1 MEEKYRKIAID
12 LGLKKENNE
21 CCEGGCMCSEQTPL
35 EKEQAEKIKKLEF
48 QVKTLTTL
56 LVENKSHFD
65 DYEENYRKSQSDYYE
80 LYKKKL
86 LLEKEIEELKT
97 IIDKLMEPKEIPD
110 EHASTKDKARK

>member
-1 MEEKYRKIAID
+1 MEEKYRKIAVD
-12 LGLKKENNE
+12 LGLVKGNNQ
-21 CCEGGCMCSEQTPL
+21 CEGSCISYEQTTL

-65 DYEENYRKSQSDYYE
+65 DYEKNYRQSQSDYYE

-86 LLEKEIEELKT
+86 ILEKEILELKA
-97 IIDKLMEPKEIPD
+97 IIDKLIEK
-110 EHASTKDKARK
+110 KK